1 VPLVI
6 DANVAIAYA
15 FDDERDAGVTSLVRR
30 VADEGAIVPAL
41 WQVEVCN
48 GLLVGR
54 RRKRAGSVDF
64 KHFLDVLA
72 ALPIRAD
79 DDPPTMT
86 PLMRVAEETG
96 LTAYDALYV
105 ELAERLRCELVTF
118 DRQMASAARQRGI
131 AVTVS

>member
-1 VPLVI
+1 MPLVI

-15 FDDERDAGVTSLVRR
+15 FDDERDAGVTLLVRR

-54 RRKRAGSVDF
+54 RRKRAGGADF
-64 KHFLDVLA
+64 QCFLDVLA

-79 DDPPTMT
+79 DDPPTMA
-86 PLMRVAEETG
+86 PLLRVAEETG

-131 AVTVS
+131 AVAVS